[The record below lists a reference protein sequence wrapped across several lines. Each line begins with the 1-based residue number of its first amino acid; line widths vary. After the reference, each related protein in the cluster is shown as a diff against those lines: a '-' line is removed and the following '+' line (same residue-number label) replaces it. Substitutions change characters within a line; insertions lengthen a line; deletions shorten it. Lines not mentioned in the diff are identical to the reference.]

1 MIHTG
6 GKHIKQINGKLT
18 PKNQT
23 NDYPLRRRME
33 NTIKEEHTQGIS
45 SHCNVSFL
53 NPGNAS
59 IILSLFFKLSM
70 YVLYNLLCILYLLHK
85 CLTKVALL

>member
-1 MIHTG
+1 M
-6 GKHIKQINGKLT
+6 
-18 PKNQT
+18 
-23 NDYPLRRRME
+23 
-33 NTIKEEHTQGIS
+33 IKEEHTQGIS

-53 NPGNAS
+53 NSGNAS
-59 IILSLFFKLSM
+59 IILSLFFKLCI